1 MQIFL
6 NNYFQGPQI
15 CIKNQG
21 SISTSTRECQA
32 QRRSMERKLVATST
46 IAIMTAGFYI
56 CWAPYAVKCIL
67 LMVDIHISILPSTLA
82 VLITKLEVIIN
93 PIVYIFFNNQVTS

>member
-1 MQIFL
+1 MHIFE
-6 NNYFQGPQI
+6 NKYFQGPQI
-15 CIKNQG
+15 RIKNQG
-21 SISTSTRECQA
+21 SLSTITRECMA
-32 QRRSMERKLVATST
+32 QRRSMERKLAATST

-67 LMVDIHISILPSTLA
+67 LMVNIHISILPSMLA

-93 PIVYIFFNNQVTS
+93 PIIYIFFNNQVTS